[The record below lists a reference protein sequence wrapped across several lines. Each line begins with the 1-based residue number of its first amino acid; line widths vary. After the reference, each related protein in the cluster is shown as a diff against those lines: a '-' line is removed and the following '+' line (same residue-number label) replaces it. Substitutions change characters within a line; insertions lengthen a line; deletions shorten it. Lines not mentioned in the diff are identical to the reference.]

1 MAERKYLV
9 REGLLREAK
18 AAMGARLFQIGT
30 LKSTELFKEYQ
41 QRVAELDA
49 ILAQPPAS
57 DEPSGDELLE
67 WMWMEAKIHWGD
79 GLVAHHNPE
88 NKSEFVV
95 TMWNHESDE
104 SIYCYGESPR
114 AALLAA
120 YRKSKEQ
127 ENDRA

>member
-18 AAMGARLFQIGT
+18 TAMGARLFQIGT
-30 LKSTELFKEYQ
+30 LKSTELLKEYQ
-41 QRVAELDA
+41 QRVAELDD
-49 ILAQPPAS
+49 ILSQPPAS

-67 WMWMEAKIHWGD
+67 WAAAMGAEIEMSPEDDSAWQCLVWG
-79 GLVAHHNPE
+79 LETKKAT
-88 NKSEFVV
+88 FF
-95 TMWNHESDE
+95 
-104 SIYCYGESPR
+104 YGESPR

-120 YRKSKEQ
+120 YRKGREQ